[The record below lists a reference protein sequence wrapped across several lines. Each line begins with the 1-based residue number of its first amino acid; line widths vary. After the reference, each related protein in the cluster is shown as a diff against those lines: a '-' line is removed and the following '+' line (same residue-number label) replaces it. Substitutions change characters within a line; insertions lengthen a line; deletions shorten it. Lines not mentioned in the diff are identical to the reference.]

1 MKEVEG
7 GPSGQMIRQAV
18 MVMFVPWV
26 IVVEKTKVGLA
37 RAVLMVQMVM
47 RMVVVERGE
56 RGCCGTAMARYLK
69 LRIWS

>member
-37 RAVLMVQMVM
+37 RTVLMDQMVM
-47 RMVVVERGE
+47 RMLVVERGE
-56 RGCCGTAMARYLK
+56 RACWGTAMARYLK
-69 LRIWS
+69 CRIC